1 MPTITTAGAVP
12 TSPADLNAALIA
24 KATDIVP
31 DLTANLPATLI
42 EDVASTDT
50 GALVIQDAAAVDLL
64 NSVSPLTA
72 NEFILIG
79 LGEVYGVQ
87 RGVGSNTSVPVIFSG
102 TPGFVVNVGF
112 LVGDG
117 PHQYSVQDPIIIPSG
132 GVADPVFCLAT
143 VQGTWAVP
151 DGSVTQIVTSV
162 PQTITLTCTNATT
175 GIPGA
180 DAQTI
185 QAYQAQVIQAGQAV
199 CTGSPQAVKTQL
211 EKVSGVQPRLI
222 SFRQTGGGWQAIVG
236 GGDPYSVAGAL
247 FLSIP
252 DINVLKPAATHGTT
266 ETVAIND
273 FPDTYNVTYVIPD
286 QQSVGLS
293 ITWNTI
299 ASANFVAPAIV
310 TAAVQPAMVAYIN
323 SIVVGQA
330 ISLLQ
335 LQDTFIAAV
344 ASFIP
349 ESAISKLQF
358 IVTIDGVVTAPA
370 AGSVLI
376 VGDPESFFFAAAANI
391 AVNQG

>member
-1 MPTITTAGAVP
+1 MPTISANGATP
-12 TSPADLNAALIA
+12 TSLSDLNAALIA
-24 KATDIVP
+24 VATSIVP

-42 EDVASTDT
+42 EDVSSTDT
-50 GALVIQDAAAVDLL
+50 GACSIMDQAAVDLV
-64 NSVSPLTA
+64 NSISPLTA
-72 NEFILIG
+72 NPFIVVQ
-79 LGEVYGVQ
+79 LGAVYGVQ
-87 RGVGSNTSVPVIFSG
+87 QGVGSNTSVLVAFTG
-102 TPGFVVNVGF
+102 TPGFVINIGF

-117 PHQYSVQDPIIIPSG
+117 TYQYAVQDPVIIPSG
-132 GVADPVFCLAT
+132 GTTAAVFCLAT
-143 VQGTWAVP
+143 VSGSWAVP
-151 DGSVTQIVTSV
+151 SNTVTQRVTSV
-162 PQTITLTCTNATT
+162 PSTIELTFTNPST

-180 DAQTI
+180 AAQSI
-185 QAYQAQVIQAGQAV
+185 QSYQAQVIQAGQAV

-211 EKVSGVQPRLI
+211 ENVSGVQSRLI

-247 FLSIP
+247 YLSIP
-252 DINVLKPAATHGTT
+252 DINVLQPAATMGTT

-286 QQSVGLS
+286 QEAVGIS

-323 SIVVGQA
+323 SITVGQA

-335 LQDTFIAAV
+335 LQDAFITAV
-344 ASFIP
+344 AGFIP
-349 ESAISKLQF
+349 EQSLSKLQF
-358 IVTIDGVVTAPA
+358 VVTINSTIVAPA
-370 AGSVLI
+370 TGSVLI
-376 VGDPESFFFAAAANI
+376 PGDPESFFFTSTANI